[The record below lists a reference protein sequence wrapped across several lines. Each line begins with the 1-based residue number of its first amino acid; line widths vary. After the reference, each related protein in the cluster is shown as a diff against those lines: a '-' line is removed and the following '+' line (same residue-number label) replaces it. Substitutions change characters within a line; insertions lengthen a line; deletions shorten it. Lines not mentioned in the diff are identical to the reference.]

1 LRNLMLVPIL
11 ADHYGR
17 VLEAGEIRLAREGD
31 RFVIRYAEH
40 VMPVAPRA
48 LDGLLAVAAARA
60 GSNELAAI
68 ADAFGLLPLATA
80 TDHASM
86 VRRHRDKE
94 WLRVE
99 LARLAAE
106 QPAIAAAI
114 HPQIAQVNRDGD
126 RLHALLERQ
135 NYRLAF
141 WRTAA
146 RELGYRRFFD
156 INTLIALRVEDETVF
171 ADTHALIVGWLGDG
185 SLDAVRIDHV
195 DGLRDPQ
202 GYIERLRA
210 AAPA

>member
-1 LRNLMLVPIL
+1 AALR
-11 ADHYGR
+11 
-17 VLEAGEIRLAREGD
+17 RLTA
-31 RFVIRYAEH
+31 
-40 VMPVAPRA
+40 AP
-48 LDGLLAVAAARA
+48 ARA
-60 GSNELAAI
+60 
-68 ADAFGLLPLATA
+68 
-80 TDHASM
+80 SM
-86 VRRHRDKE
+86 GRRHREKE

-99 LARLAAE
+99 LAGLAAE
-106 QPAIAAAI
+106 RPAIASAI
-114 HPQIAQVNRDGD
+114 HAEIAEINGDVD

-185 SLDAVRIDHV
+185 SLDGVRIDHV